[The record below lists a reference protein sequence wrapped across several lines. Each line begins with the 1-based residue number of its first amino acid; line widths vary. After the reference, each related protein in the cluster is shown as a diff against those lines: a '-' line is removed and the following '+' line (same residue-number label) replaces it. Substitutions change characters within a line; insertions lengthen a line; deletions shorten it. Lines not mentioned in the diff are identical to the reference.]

1 LLRRSKEDSKLK
13 LPLMLLYKLHN
24 KLRSK
29 EPRLLLIS
37 RPLRPLNLP
46 RLRLLLKRLN
56 KKSSDLLLRRKPKE
70 LQLKMPE
77 RKSKS
82 SKLSWKP
89 LLNKP
94 DSRPLRM
101 RRMLSKLPL
110 KLKSKEERMR
120 RRLELL
126 LRRLRD
132 SESKR
137 LLLWLRNRDSKLL
150 QMLKKLDSEL
160 MS

>member
-1 LLRRSKEDSKLK
+1 MLRRRKEDSKLK
-13 LPLMLLYKLHN
+13 LLLMPLFKLLSKP
-24 KLRSK
+24 RSR
-29 EPRLLLIS
+29 ELRLLLIS
-37 RPLRPLNLP
+37 RPLKLLNLP
-46 RLRLLLKRLN
+46 RLRLPLKRLS
-56 KKSSDLLLRRKPKE
+56 KRLSDLLLRRKPKE
-70 LQLKMPE
+70 LLLKMPE

-94 DSRPLRM
+94 DSKPLRM

-110 KLKSKEERMR
+110 LLKSKEERMR
-120 RRLELL
+120 RGLELL
-126 LRRLRD
+126 LKRLRD

-137 LLLWLRNRDSKLL
+137 LLLWLRSRDSKLF
-150 QMLKKLDSEL
+150 QMLKKLDLEL